1 MGKLVGFVHPDRS
14 TDADDELLSSVP
26 EDVVDALEADMVV
39 EDVGRPVEVFAMT
52 DEAPEEFEGRLQMGR
67 RVVLVPQSADGTPR
81 SHHDV
86 SSSETDALDRH
97 SQSTAPA
104 HEPLGEEAAL
114 SDTETIGGI
123 SDVSMGGGTIS
134 EVEPDPAVEEAP
146 MCPAFGEALRWLD
159 IVDLTSIFRRRP
171 CVMRSPPRFLTGG
184 YRAAMRLAL
193 QEIAHGVERND
204 EISQCRGWKLFL
216 LLPRLLLCRPPR
228 GGSITKQQLVDRFSA
243 FSRGEWDQLLFQSEE
258 WGAAACKGF
267 QRRRRAQTDT
277 PERRAETA
285 ESLVLMGEVSA
296 GRHALE
302 GAPLAPGTQRT
313 LDQLRDPVRLP
324 TVPHA
329 PLPQPILHHQAE
341 RPFAL
346 DKTFFLKN
354 LKRARRGAAAG
365 PSGSP
370 QNT

>member
-1 MGKLVGFVHPDRS
+1 MDS
-14 TDADDELLSSVP
+14 DSDADDERLLSVP
-26 EDVVDALEADMVV
+26 EDVVCALEADLAVDPV
-39 EDVGRPVEVFAMT
+39 EPEVFAMS
-52 DEAPEEFEGRLQMGR
+52 DGASEEFEGRPQIGR

-81 SHHDV
+81 SHIDDSISV
-86 SSSETDALDRH
+86 EADAFDRH
-97 SQSTAPA
+97 SQSTASPQ
-104 HEPLGEEAAL
+104 EPPGDEAAS

-123 SDVSMGGGTIS
+123 SDVSMDGGTIS
-134 EVEPDPAVEEAP
+134 EGEADPSVVEVSMGPALRD
-146 MCPAFGEALRWLD
+146 ALRWLD
-159 IVDLTSIFRRRP
+159 TVDLTGIFCRRA
-171 CVMRSPPRFLTGG
+171 CVMRSPPRFLSGR

-193 QEIAHGVERND
+193 QEIANGVERND

-228 GGSITKQQLVDRFSA
+228 GGSIPKQQLVNRFSA
-243 FSRGEWDQLLFQSEE
+243 FSPGEWDQLLFQSEE
-258 WGAAACKGF
+258 WGAAASKGF

-277 PERRAETA
+277 PERRAERA

-302 GAPLAPGTQRT
+302 GAPLAPGIQRT
-313 LDQLRDPVRLP
+313 LDQLRDPVRRP

-329 PLPQPILHHQAE
+329 PLPQPILQHQAE

-346 DKTFFLKN
+346 DKELFLKN

-365 PSGSP
+365 PSLEISSE
-370 QNT
+370 